1 MKRTICLSV
10 IAGVLLTVTAS
21 AQENGSRIEGIVSD
35 AESLPLPGA
44 KVVLIEGRTGLTRA
58 AETTAAGTYL
68 FASLSPGQYE
78 LRVEAK
84 GFSGEVRSVT
94 LEVDQALELDISSS
108 EGTTSQ
114 HVQVVG
120 AAETMRTTNAN
131 PSLDAVKSKVQT
143 GRESAG
149 FFTRWENR
157 VRDTLAQQPSWPIPL
172 VTASSGL
179 LQVLRTDFVRQI
191 APAGTDTWNYDN
203 GKGLNIV
210 PWYNVEF
217 DVLAPPYIQH
227 NSAAKNGFGD
237 FSMLLKYRLAAGNET
252 HGDYSVSFAVAGT
265 LPTGSYKNGN
275 LAGTVTPTLCA
286 GKGFGRFDVQSTLG
300 VVLPAGATAKLGR
313 VVVWNSVGQYHVG
326 KWFWP
331 EIESNATF
339 YDGGVNHGRVQ
350 NFVTPGLMIC
360 KFKLERDPRSLLA
373 LVFGAGMQIA
383 TTQFHTYNH
392 GLVVTARMLF

>member
-10 IAGVLLTVTAS
+10 IAAVLLTVTAS

-114 HVQVVG
+114 HVQVVS

-191 APAGTDTWNYDN
+191 APAGTDIWNYDN
-203 GKGLNIV
+203 SKGLNIV

-350 NFVTPGLMIC
+350 NFVTPGLMLC

-392 GLVVTARMLF
+392 GLVVTGRMLF